1 MEFWSKGLGKR
12 RIVMGLTS
20 GESLVSEEALCLKG
34 VMDEPVSWEY
44 VMLLTEADLADFFD
58 LLREPSLARYVHASP
73 NRWRLYSG
81 LIRGAL
87 KITWLVVTA
96 AVRQRFGWAVA
107 EERVVIQLPPPYMVK
122 KAKKTKKKPAY
133 RRRLSTTTLA
143 APTMGRGPSTRESA
157 DALEAR
163 GA

>member
-12 RIVMGLTS
+12 TIAMGLTR

-44 VMLLTEADLADFFD
+44 VMLLTEADLGDFFD
-58 LLREPSLARYVHASP
+58 LLREPDLAKYVHASP
-73 NRWRLYSG
+73 NRWRLYAG
-81 LIRGAL
+81 FVMGGVQIATRAL
-87 KITWLVVTA
+87 TA
-96 AVRQRFGWAVA
+96 LLRQRFGSAVP
-107 EERVVIQLPPPYMVK
+107 EEKVVIQLPPPSVLKDRK
-122 KAKKTKKKPAY
+122 KRKKRAY

-143 APTMGRGPSTRESA
+143 APTMGGQSPASGSSE
-157 DALEAR
+157 ALEAG